1 MDLNNIFCEVL
12 RENKDDLVRGIIM
25 CDTYWVSP
33 VGEMLSVKST
43 HIEVVIKNP
52 EVFGI
57 THAYIKGVY
66 KKYRETV
73 GLEGKARDEIVES
86 LINKRWMR
94 IRYDKSRDYY
104 IVGFKYF
111 DEKQIDYL
119 REWGLGILAL
129 DEKFATKTVHIND
142 MKNVLETCN
151 IKQLASDYLYS
162 KFN

>member
-1 MDLNNIFCEVL
+1 VELDTSRKIT
-12 RENKDDLVRGIIM
+12 DDLIRGIIM
-25 CDTYWVSP
+25 CDAYWVSP
-33 VGEMLSVKST
+33 FGEMLSVKST

-57 THAYIKGVY
+57 TRAYIKEVY
-66 KKYRETV
+66 KKYRETP
-73 GLEGKARDEIVES
+73 GLEGKARDEIVEG

-111 DEKQIDYL
+111 DEKQIDYI
-119 REWGLGILAL
+119 RKWGMGILAL
-129 DEKFATKTVHIND
+129 DEKFAAKKVYLND
-142 MKNVLETCN
+142 MKDVLDTCT
-151 IKQLASDYLYS
+151 IKQLTSDYLYT